1 MAEAQPFGRARK
13 RHARTQRMKG
23 ELQRFILRSAVLK
36 FYRDAL
42 RTVRRSAVP
51 HAAADLRRE
60 IRSRFD
66 EHAAEADAA
75 TIRRL
80 LSDAKKE
87 LELLDEM
94 LRMGRG

>member
-1 MAEAQPFGRARK
+1 
-13 RHARTQRMKG
+13 MKG
-23 ELQRFILRSAVLK
+23 ELQRFILRSAVLQL
-36 FYRDAL
+36 YRDAL

-75 TIRRL
+75 KIRRL

-87 LELLDEM
+87 LEFLEEM